1 MLNDIFQ
8 VDWIFIDTIIIL
20 LLILLLVSVKIF
32 KSTHRWRSSFSNAFL
47 DRFHFAETQKFVGN
61 KFVTIKKIQ
70 LIRDSSLKKQN
81 DQNPVILILRT
92 NHRRKLLRILSEG
105 LGTNGFNI
113 ISSKIDIKNNPDD
126 YKLEKTVIDE
136 LTALISTIINWYKKK
151 DPNINQNYIILNQ
164 SGLKLPYKAIL
175 EDARNKGI
183 ILINPKV
190 NNINYK
196 KFLNVYDNSINK
208 NKFYIIFSKKGLLNF
223 PNKNLK
229 CLITNI
235 QYQKLTELKLLT
247 IEKAKKSYKYYE
259 TIVLGMI
266 IDVIKNNILKLK
278 T

>member
-1 MLNDIFQ
+1 MLYDIYQ
-8 VDWIFIDTIIIL
+8 IDWIFVDTIIII

-126 YKLEKTVIDE
+126 YKLEKTITDE

-151 DPNINQNYIILNQ
+151 DPNINQNYIMLNQ

-175 EDARNKGI
+175 EDTRNKGI

-196 KFLNVYDNSINK
+196 KFLNVYDNSIKK
-208 NKFYIIFSKKGLLNF
+208 NKFYIIFSKKGL
-223 PNKNLK
+223 
-229 CLITNI
+229 
-235 QYQKLTELKLLT
+235 
-247 IEKAKKSYKYYE
+247 
-259 TIVLGMI
+259 
-266 IDVIKNNILKLK
+266 IK

>member
-126 YKLEKTVIDE
+126 YKLEKTVTDE

-175 EDARNKGI
+175 EDERNKGI

-235 QYQKLTELKLLT
+235 QYQKLTELKLIT

>member
-1 MLNDIFQ
+1 MLYDIYQ
-8 VDWIFIDTIIIL
+8 IDWIFVDTIIII

-47 DRFHFAETQKFVGN
+47 DRFHFVETQKFVGN

-113 ISSKIDIKNNPDD
+113 ISSKIDIKNNPED
-126 YKLEKTVIDE
+126 YKLEKTITDE

-151 DPNINQNYIILNQ
+151 DPNINQNYIMLNQ

-175 EDARNKGI
+175 EDTRNKGI

-196 KFLNVYDNSINK
+196 KFLNVYDNSIKK

-235 QYQKLTELKLLT
+235 QSQKLTEPKLLT
-247 IEKAKKSYKYYE
+247 LEKAKKSYKYYE

-266 IDVIKNNILKLK
+266 IDIIKNNILKLK